1 MRLPQLLKP
10 ADKVAIVS
18 PSGAVR
24 PEYVSGMVETLR
36 KLGLSPVVMP
46 SALERSG
53 TYAGSADM
61 RFNDMVTALLSKD
74 IRAIFCTRGGFGAV
88 ALLQRLNRLPIRE
101 NDKWLVGFSDISA
114 LHALWYSHRV
124 ESIHG
129 PMGRYLSHL
138 PVDSAPVEALK
149 RQLFEGR
156 DELTFD
162 PHPLDRCGRGEGIL
176 AGGNLAVLTSLMG
189 TPYSMLQ
196 PNTIMVIEDI
206 NEPLYKIERMLWQL
220 RLAGVLENLNGLI
233 VGKFTGT
240 EPDANHR
247 SVEELVAEMTA
258 PYSYPVAY
266 DAPIG
271 HFEGNMPVILGSR
284 ATLVVEPAAPVTLTM
299 N

>member
-1 MRLPQLLKP
+1 MRLPRLLQP

-36 KLGLSPVVMP
+36 KLGLSPMIMP

-53 TYAGSADM
+53 TYAGTADM

-74 IRAIFCTRGGFGAV
+74 IHAIFCTRGGFGAV
-88 ALLQRLNRLPIRE
+88 SLLPRLDRLPIGE
-101 NDKWLVGFSDISA
+101 NAKWLVGFSDISA
-114 LHALWYSHRV
+114 LHALWFTHRV

-129 PMGRYLSHL
+129 PMGRYLSQL
-138 PVDSAPVEALK
+138 GVDSAPVEALR
-149 RQLFEGR
+149 RQLFEGK
-156 DELTFD
+156 DELTFAS
-162 PHPLDRCGRGEGIL
+162 HPLNRPGRGEGTL
-176 AGGNLAVLTSLMG
+176 AGGNLAVLTALMG

-196 PNTIMVIEDI
+196 PHTIMVIEDI

-220 RLAGVLENLNGLI
+220 RLAGVLANLKGLI

-240 EPDANHR
+240 GPDANHQ

-258 PYSYPVAY
+258 PYDYPVAY

-284 ATLVVEPAAPVTLTM
+284 ATLSVDPVEGVTLTM

>member
-24 PEYVSGMVETLR
+24 PEYVSGMVEALR

-53 TYAGSADM
+53 TYAGSVDM
-61 RFNDMVTALLSKD
+61 RFNDMATALLNKD
-74 IRAIFCTRGGFGAV
+74 IRAVFCTRGGFGAV
-88 ALLQRLNRLPIRE
+88 ALLQRLDRLSIRE

-114 LHALWYSHRV
+114 LHALWYCHRV

-129 PMGRYLSHL
+129 PMGRYLSSL
-138 PVDSAPVEALK
+138 PSDSAPVEAL
-149 RQLFEGR
+149 RQQLFEGR
-156 DELTFD
+156 SELTFD
-162 PHPLDRCGRGEGIL
+162 IHPLDRCGRGEGRL
-176 AGGNLAVLTSLMG
+176 VGGNLAVLTSLMG

-196 PNTIMVIEDI
+196 PDTIMVIEDI

-233 VGKFTGT
+233 VGRFTGT
-240 EPDANHR
+240 EPDVNHR
-247 SVEELVAEMTA
+247 CVEELVAEMTA

-266 DAPIG
+266 NAPIG
-271 HFEGNMPVILGSR
+271 HFEGNMPVILGSS
-284 ATLVVEPAAPVTLTM
+284 ATLVVEADAPVTLTM